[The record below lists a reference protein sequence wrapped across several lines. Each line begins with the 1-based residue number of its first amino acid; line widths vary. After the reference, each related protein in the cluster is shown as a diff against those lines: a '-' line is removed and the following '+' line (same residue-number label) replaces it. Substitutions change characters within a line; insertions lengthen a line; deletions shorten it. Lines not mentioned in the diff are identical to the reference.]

1 MITIKDECC
10 SCTKPGCGCT
20 GNRCTKKHVQHFYCD
35 NCAAEVLYLF
45 SYNGKQLCEDCL
57 PDSVDAD
64 EIASVSEEVAL

>member
-1 MITIKDECC
+1 MLFR
-10 SCTKPGCGCT
+10 S
-20 GNRCTKKHVQHFYCD
+20 KKHVQHFYCD

-57 PDSVDAD
+57 PDGVDAD